1 MAIIDIAGEPRRR
14 KSPYLDGIVLWQYY
28 GVSSPEPLENG
39 GL

>member
-1 MAIIDIAGEPRRR
+1 MVIIDIAGEPRRR
-14 KSPYLDGIVLWQYY
+14 KSPYLDGIVLWQY